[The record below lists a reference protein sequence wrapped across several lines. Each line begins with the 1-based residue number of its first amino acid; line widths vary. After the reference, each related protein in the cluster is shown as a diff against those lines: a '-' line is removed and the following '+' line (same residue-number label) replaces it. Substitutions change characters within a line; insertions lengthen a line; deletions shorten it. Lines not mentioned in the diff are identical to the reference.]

1 MMAENVDV
9 NSLPNDK
16 FGFRIY
22 GVMAHL
28 PEPQASQV
36 RKFHK
41 LIGADDLATKPHC
54 SIDNFWGPDDLD
66 AVKSA
71 LATVAAANPSF
82 ETEFDP
88 DDLRVGNFGCAYGLK
103 HDDAHYSLQAAVE
116 NAMIPVSKRL
126 RAVGTVYW
134 PHTTMVLDV
143 KPEEVPLMEPNLA
156 KIDMSGNMRF
166 DAISL
171 IGRVGPSRGGEYQ
184 ILETYP
190 LLD

>member
-1 MMAENVDV
+1 MAENVDA

-66 AVKSA
+66 VVKSA
-71 LATVAAANPSF
+71 LEKVASEYAPF

-88 DDLRVGNFGCAYGLK
+88 GDLRVGKWGCAYGLK
-103 HDDAHYSLQAAVE
+103 HDDAHYSLQSAVE
-116 NAMIPVSKRL
+116 EAMIPVTKRL
-126 RAVGTVYW
+126 RVVGTKYW
-134 PHTTMVLDV
+134 PHTTMVLDA
-143 KPEEVPLMEPNLA
+143 KPEEFPLMEPNLA

-190 LLD
+190 LLG

>member
-1 MMAENVDV
+1 MAENVDA

-28 PEPQASQV
+28 PEPQTSQV

-71 LATVAAANPSF
+71 LEKVASEHSPF

-88 DDLRVGNFGCAYGLK
+88 TDLRIGKFGCAYGLK
-103 HDDAHYSLQAAVE
+103 HDDDHYSLQAAVE
-116 NAMIPVSKRL
+116 KAMIPLSKRL
-126 RAVGTVYW
+126 CAAGSKYW
-134 PHTTMVLDV
+134 PHTTMVLGM
-143 KPEEVPLMEPNLA
+143 KPEEVPLMEPNLQ
-156 KIDMSGNMRF
+156 KVDISGNMRF
-166 DAISL
+166 ETISL
-171 IGRVGPSRGGEYQ
+171 IGRIGPSRGGEYQ

-190 LLD
+190 LLG